1 MTTVAPEQTG
11 FELDRFQ
18 WSEDDRLEVE
28 GRWFG
33 VRGRRF
39 VRPVLTVR
47 VAGNRR
53 RLLAVLEHKPW
64 NADEG
69 AAWMAAF
76 PWEGSHEDVSD
87 AELEVGA
94 LTVDL
99 PPPGGPERA
108 GKRHKAE
115 STPRMSTSA
124 APAKP
129 PRFVAPPEPTGDPV
143 LHAAGESRQQLER
156 DLAAARAE
164 LGRVR
169 ARHEEELRAARTEAR
184 QATERLQAL
193 ETQAGE
199 SGRRAELLEDEARRL
214 REELDTV
221 RESQGE
227 QLTRMGA
234 SEAEARAEL
243 ERERERAEAVGGE
256 ADRLRRAVA
265 DADRLQDERDGSF
278 KALEELREKHEEA
291 LAEISKL
298 RQAARRSAAEAERL
312 RAASR
317 RPGARLSASAAD
329 PEGEHGAATPKP
341 VPAPSKPGPAVRLIP
356 REKPEPPREEAPPE
370 VPSAAEAEGET
381 PPATTGEE
389 TQAFDV
395 LAQPQEPVAI
405 PPARAVAPKPV
416 RTPRAQAPTIRPEP
430 GSGAARLLGEDAIVP
445 LERRSTL
452 QVWGPR
458 AVAVVLVVLL
468 LAALALIVLGLV

>member
-1 MTTVAPEQTG
+1 MSTVAPEQTG

-39 VRPVLTVR
+39 VRPVLTVQ
-47 VAGNRR
+47 VGGGRR

-64 NADEG
+64 MADEG
-69 AAWMAAF
+69 TAWIAAF
-76 PWEGSHEDVSD
+76 PWEGSHEAVGD

-99 PPPGGPERA
+99 PPPGGPERPA
-108 GKRHKAE
+108 KRHKVE
-115 STPRMSTSA
+115 STPRMSTAA

-129 PRFVAPPEPTGDPV
+129 PRVVAPPEPTGDPV
-143 LHAAGESRQQLER
+143 LRAAGGSRQQLER

-184 QATERLQAL
+184 AATERLQAL
-193 ETQAGE
+193 ETKAGE
-199 SGRRAELLEDEARRL
+199 SSQRADVLEDEARRL
-214 REELDTV
+214 REELDRV

-234 SEAEARAEL
+234 SEAEARAAL
-243 ERERERAEAVGGE
+243 ARERERAEEVGGE
-256 ADRLRRAVA
+256 AQRLRSAA
-265 DADRLQDERDGSF
+265 AEADRLQDERDGTVQ
-278 KALEELREKHEEA
+278 ALEELREKHEEA
-291 LAEISKL
+291 LAEIAKL

-317 RPGARLSASAAD
+317 RPGARIAAESQ
-329 PEGEHGAATPKP
+329 PAGEGEAPEAPRR
-341 VPAPSKPGPAVRLIP
+341 VPAPSKPGPAVRRIP
-356 REKPEPPREEAPPE
+356 REKPVPPDEEAATTPEPPQARAAPEPAPEPE
-370 VPSAAEAEGET
+370 VPSAAEAA
-381 PPATTGEE
+381 AT
-389 TQAFDV
+389 A
-395 LAQPQEPVAI
+395 
-405 PPARAVAPKPV
+405 PARPAPLAT
-416 RTPRAQAPTIRPEP
+416 RTQVPTIRPVP
-430 GSGAARLLGEDAIVP
+430 GAGAARLLGEDAIVP
-445 LERRSTL
+445 LEHRSAL

-468 LAALALIVLGLV
+468 LVALALIVRGLA